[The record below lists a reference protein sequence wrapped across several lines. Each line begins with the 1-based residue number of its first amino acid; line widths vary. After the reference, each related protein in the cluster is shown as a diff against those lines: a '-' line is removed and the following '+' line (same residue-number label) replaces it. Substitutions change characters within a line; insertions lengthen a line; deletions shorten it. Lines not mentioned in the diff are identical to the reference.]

1 MLGHARMHTY
11 TPAHTHTHTQ
21 MSAGTGYT
29 GTEPLGVRTLRVQL
43 GTDVATLRRERK
55 VTPNAGRCERPR
67 RVPLVV
73 AEVVVVVVVLV
84 LGHAAAGGGTGL
96 DGPVLVV
103 VVVEILVV
111 AFRVAG
117 RGARRALLPLS
128 R

>member
-1 MLGHARMHTY
+1 MLGHARTRIHR
-11 TPAHTHTHTQ
+11 HTHTQ
-21 MSAGTGYT
+21 TNERRYYT
-29 GTEPLGVRTLRVQL
+29 DKEPLGVRTLRVQL

-73 AEVVVVVVVLV
+73 AEVVVVVVLV

-96 DGPVLVV
+96 VGPVLVV

-128 R
+128 G

>member
-1 MLGHARMHTY
+1 
-11 TPAHTHTHTQ
+11 
-21 MSAGTGYT
+21 MSAGIGYT

-55 VTPNAGRCERPR
+55 VTPNASRCERPR

-73 AEVVVVVVVLV
+73 AEVVVVVVLV